1 MGLRDEILDQ
11 PAAVARL
18 LDGQADVVA
27 ELARRV
33 RVRGPGL
40 VYIAA
45 RGSSDNAGLYAKYLW
60 GAHNRLPVAL
70 ATPSLFSVY
79 ASPPVVR
86 DALVVGIS
94 QSGQSPDIVSVIQE
108 GRRQGALTLA
118 ITNDPSSPLA
128 AEAELVIDTMAGP
141 ELAIA
146 ATKTYT
152 TQLVAIAMVSAALS
166 GDAEQQ
172 AWLARARPDR
182 GGAALEDTVAA
193 AAARYRYMS
202 QGVVLGRGY
211 NYATAF
217 EWALKLKELAYVAA
231 EPYSSADFQHGPVA
245 LASRGFPVFAVVV
258 AGRMAN
264 SIRPLLAR
272 LVDEQAVELLA
283 ISNDAIARLA
293 HAARAAGRA
302 SRVDLADPGDHP
314 GAAALLPPDA
324 GQGLRHRRPARAD
337 QGHPHLVRRPPGR
350 DGGTT
355 MTRHRNLLALIP
367 AAVAAA
373 LALAAAPD
381 GSTEDAL
388 PVRGFCIA
396 APLPDG
402 VDAFI
407 NFIEQELVT
416 ASINTLVLRVD
427 YNFEYRSHPELRDDV
442 ALSEKQVKKIVKA
455 CRRGGIRVI
464 PQINLLG
471 HQSWEEELSGLLR
484 VYPELDETPHI
495 AMPQDCCGRTRR
507 GCTARATAPSTR
519 RSTRWCSR

>member
-11 PAAVARL
+11 PVAVARL

-60 GAHNRLPVAL
+60 GAHNGLPVAL

-79 ASPPVVR
+79 GTPPDIR

-94 QSGQSPDIVSVIQE
+94 QSGQSPDIVSVVQE

-118 ITNDPSSPLA
+118 ITNDPDSPLA
-128 AEAELVIDTMAGP
+128 VGAELVIDTMAGP
-141 ELAIA
+141 ELAVA

-152 TQLVAIAMVSAALS
+152 TQLVAVAMISAALS
-166 GDAEQQ
+166 GKAEQQ
-172 AWLARARPDR
+172 EWLARAPSLI
-182 GGAALEDTVAA
+182 AEALALEDNVAA
-193 AAARYRYMS
+193 ASARYRYMS

-258 AGRMAN
+258 AGRMAD

-283 ISNDAIARLA
+283 ISNDAASLELA
-293 HAARAAGRA
+293 HTP
-302 SRVDLADPGDHP
+302 LE
-314 GAAALLPPDA
+314 LPPE
-324 GQGLRHRRPARAD
+324 LPEWIS
-337 QGHPHLVRRPPGR
+337 P
-350 DGGTT
+350 
-355 MTRHRNLLALIP
+355 IP
-367 AAVAAA
+367 AIIPAQLLCYHLTQAKGY
-373 LALAAAPD
+373 D
-381 GSTEDAL
+381 TEG
-388 PVRGFCIA
+388 PRG
-396 APLPDG
+396 LTK
-402 VDAFI
+402 
-407 NFIEQELVT
+407 VT
-416 ASINTLVLRVD
+416 LT
-427 YNFEYRSHPELRDDV
+427 
-442 ALSEKQVKKIVKA
+442 
-455 CRRGGIRVI
+455 
-464 PQINLLG
+464 
-471 HQSWEEELSGLLR
+471 W
-484 VYPELDETPHI
+484 
-495 AMPQDCCGRTRR
+495 
-507 GCTARATAPSTR
+507 
-519 RSTRWCSR
+519 

>member
-1 MGLRDEILDQ
+1 MSLRDEILDQ

-18 LDGQADVVA
+18 LDAQAGTVA
-27 ELARRV
+27 EVARRV
-33 RVRGPGL
+33 RERGPGL

-60 GAHNRLPVAL
+60 GARNRLPVAL

-79 ASPPVVR
+79 ESPPAIR

-172 AWLARARPDR
+172 AWLDRAP
-182 GGAALEDTVAA
+182 ALVSQALELEGAVAA
-193 AAARYRYMS
+193 ASARYRYMS

-258 AGRMAN
+258 AGKMADN
-264 SIRPLLAR
+264 IRSLLAR
-272 LVDEQAVELLA
+272 LVTEQGVELLA
-283 ISNDAIARLA
+283 IANDAASLRLA
-293 HAARAAGRA
+293 QTP
-302 SRVDLADPGDHP
+302 LELPGE
-314 GAAALLPPDA
+314 LPEWLTP
-324 GQGLRHRRPARAD
+324 
-337 QGHPHLVRRPPGR
+337 
-350 DGGTT
+350 
-355 MTRHRNLLALIP
+355 IP
-367 AAVAAA
+367 AIIPAQLLCYHLTRAKGYDT
-373 LALAAAPD
+373 D
-381 GSTEDAL
+381 G
-388 PVRGFCIA
+388 PRG
-396 APLPDG
+396 LTK
-402 VDAFI
+402 
-407 NFIEQELVT
+407 VT
-416 ASINTLVLRVD
+416 LT
-427 YNFEYRSHPELRDDV
+427 
-442 ALSEKQVKKIVKA
+442 
-455 CRRGGIRVI
+455 
-464 PQINLLG
+464 
-471 HQSWEEELSGLLR
+471 W
-484 VYPELDETPHI
+484 
-495 AMPQDCCGRTRR
+495 
-507 GCTARATAPSTR
+507 
-519 RSTRWCSR
+519 